1 MVISDPKNFVAVFLG
16 NFEGKNYELLG
27 KGGGAIR
34 KISLQILAPPEKKRN
49 IIFRNEGGGV
59 RGRLEFFRK
68 FIRFGGPRRPLGKLC
83 PKLMIFLFKGGSL
96 IM

>member
-1 MVISDPKNFVAVFLG
+1 MNCWEKGGGYPKNFVADFSTS
-16 NFEGKNYELLG
+16 
-27 KGGGAIR
+27 R
-34 KISLQILAPPEKKRN
+34 KKRN
-49 IIFRNEGGGV
+49 IVFRNEGGGV
-59 RGRLEFFRK
+59 RGRLEVFRK